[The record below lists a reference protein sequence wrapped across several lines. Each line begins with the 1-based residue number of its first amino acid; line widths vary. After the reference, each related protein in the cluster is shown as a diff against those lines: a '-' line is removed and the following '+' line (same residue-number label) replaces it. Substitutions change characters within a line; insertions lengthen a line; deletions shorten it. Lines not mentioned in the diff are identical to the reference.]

1 MKKMKLYIYDLT
13 IFPFDWEFSLLTV
26 EEYKEKLAIKYK
38 INEPF
43 FRLQAGELEEIY
55 AQLDLL
61 VEAAFKHWQEVFKD
75 VSEELRCEP
84 MIFTLPS
91 GESNGGALFGVV
103 LKRNEDGDTFVYSPV
118 PLPHLEER

>member
-1 MKKMKLYIYDLT
+1 MKLYIYDLT
-13 IFPFDWEFSLLTV
+13 IFPFDWEFSLLTI
-26 EEYKEKLAIKYK
+26 EEYKERLAIKYK
-38 INEPF
+38 HNEPF

-55 AQLDLL
+55 AQLYQL
-61 VEAAFKHWQEVFKD
+61 VEAAFKHWRKIFED
-75 VSEELRCEP
+75 VNEELRCEP